1 MLIFRPLPKTLDE
14 EAVRR
19 ALKPEKDVDGI
30 TDGSLAGCLPGA
42 GRALPRVRLRL
53 HGDPRPLRDRAQRQ
67 EGGGNRPQPCCGE
80 TRGNNANG
88 QAATVTVCHTRTVD
102 MPSVTKNAEVLIV
115 AAGKAGAVD
124 GSFLSPGQIVIDVGI
139 NVNEEGKL
147 CGDVKFEEAEG
158 LVQQ

>member
-1 MLIFRPLPKTLDE
+1 
-14 EAVRR
+14 
-19 ALKPEKDVDGI
+19 
-30 TDGSLAGCLPGA
+30 
-42 GRALPRVRLRL
+42 
-53 HGDPRPLRDRAQRQ
+53 
-67 EGGGNRPQPCCGE
+67 
-80 TRGNNANG
+80 
-88 QAATVTVCHTRTVD
+88 